1 MAPLTLAEAIAAR
14 IVGDV
19 DASVRARAEYS
30 TDASN
35 YRVPPQVVVF
45 PKNDDD
51 VAAVLEICRE
61 RGVAL
66 TSRGG
71 GTSVAGNAVGPGVV
85 LDFSR
90 HMNKILEID
99 PVARTAR
106 VQPGVVMS
114 DLQAAAAVHGLRFGP
129 DPSTQNRATLGGMI
143 GNNACGPHAVA
154 WGRTADNVLA
164 LECID
169 GAGRAFTAGSGS
181 LGKGSWA
188 SA

>member
-1 MAPLTLAEAIAAR
+1 MAPLSLAEAIAAR

-66 TSRGG
+66 TSLNAVSTGPPRATGRLAG
-71 GTSVAGNAVGPGVV
+71 WQRPDPPRRPTQNMNIASTRPVYESVAGMFKRTVDRLLPGSPNFQKNCRNAESERP
-85 LDFSR
+85 
-90 HMNKILEID
+90 
-99 PVARTAR
+99 
-106 VQPGVVMS
+106 
-114 DLQAAAAVHGLRFGP
+114 
-129 DPSTQNRATLGGMI
+129 
-143 GNNACGPHAVA
+143 
-154 WGRTADNVLA
+154 
-164 LECID
+164 
-169 GAGRAFTAGSGS
+169 AG
-181 LGKGSWA
+181 
-188 SA
+188 